1 MGRTTRDI
9 DMTASRSQMAIHG
22 VIWLLCASIALV
34 SLDPLTASAQWSL
47 GAAGVGRAVAQTVPA
62 TATPTVSLSK
72 QDVTVSWSATTLS
85 GGTPVSGYVV
95 RRYNASLVQ
104 QTILANCAS
113 VTTNSCV
120 EQNVPTGN
128 WTYSVQAT
136 RANWFGAESA
146 AAPSLPSAPPPSPSP
161 PGQKVRA
168 GATITGGTLSG
179 FPASSTIATAVA
191 GPCDDTA

>member
-146 AAPSLPSAPPPSPSP
+146 RSSVVAVSSAAFSITARPEGASGCHDHRWDAVGL
-161 PGQKVRA
+161 PGQQHHRNRRRRTV
-168 GATITGGTLSG
+168 
-179 FPASSTIATAVA
+179 
-191 GPCDDTA
+191 